1 MDILMKLEVKDKMD
15 NFIRK
20 NIVLFNSFKNVY
32 LFGSI
37 LNINKVPNDIDILLI
52 YEKFSSDLIDEINII
67 RSTLENLSGFFIDL
81 TVLSVEEEKEVKF
94 LKWINKYDGLY
105 NEVRHLKNKK
115 LTMNFRVK

>member
-1 MDILMKLEVKDKMD
+1 MLKKSDIRNKTEKI
-15 NFIRK
+15 IRE

-94 LKWINKYDGLY
+94 LKRINKYI
-105 NEVRHLKNKK
+105 KIK
-115 LTMNFRVK
+115 

>member
-37 LNINKVPNDIDILLI
+37 LNINKVCC
-52 YEKFSSDLIDEINII
+52 
-67 RSTLENLSGFFIDL
+67 
-81 TVLSVEEEKEVKF
+81 
-94 LKWINKYDGLY
+94 KY
-105 NEVRHLKNKK
+105 NKNKII
-115 LTMNFRVK
+115 M

>member
-1 MDILMKLEVKDKMD
+1 MLKKSDIRNKTEKI
-15 NFIRK
+15 IRE

-52 YEKFSSDLIDEINII
+52 YEKFSNDLIDEINII

-94 LKWINKYDGLY
+94 LKRINKYI
-105 NEVRHLKNKK
+105 KIK
-115 LTMNFRVK
+115 

>member
-1 MDILMKLEVKDKMD
+1 MLMKSDVRDKTEKI
-15 NFIRK
+15 IRE

-52 YEKFSSDLIDEINII
+52 YEKFSNDLIDEINII

-94 LKWINKYDGLY
+94 LKRINKYI
-105 NEVRHLKNKK
+105 KIK
-115 LTMNFRVK
+115 

>member
-1 MDILMKLEVKDKMD
+1 MNILMKLEVKDRIYEL
-15 NFIRK
+15 IRK

-52 YEKFSSDLIDEINII
+52 YEKFSSNFIDEINII
-67 RSTLENLSGFFIDL
+67 RSTLEKLSGFFIDL

-94 LKWINKYDGLY
+94 LKRINKYI
-105 NEVRHLKNKK
+105 KIK
-115 LTMNFRVK
+115 

>member
-1 MDILMKLEVKDKMD
+1 MLMKSDVRDKTEKI
-15 NFIRK
+15 IRE

-94 LKWINKYDGLY
+94 LKRINKYI
-105 NEVRHLKNKK
+105 KIK
-115 LTMNFRVK
+115 

>member
-1 MDILMKLEVKDKMD
+1 MLKKSDIRNKTEKI
-15 NFIRK
+15 IRE

-52 YEKFSSDLIDEINII
+52 YEKFSNDLIDEINII

-81 TVLSVEEEKEVKF
+81 TVLSVEEEKEVNF
-94 LKWINKYDGLY
+94 LKRINKYI
-105 NEVRHLKNKK
+105 KIK
-115 LTMNFRVK
+115 

>member
-67 RSTLENLSGFFIDL
+67 RSTLEKLSGFFIDL

-94 LKWINKYDGLY
+94 LKRINKYI
-105 NEVRHLKNKK
+105 KIK
-115 LTMNFRVK
+115 

>member
-1 MDILMKLEVKDKMD
+1 MLMKSDVRDKTEKI
-15 NFIRK
+15 IRE

-52 YEKFSSDLIDEINII
+52 YEKFSSNFIDEINII

-94 LKWINKYDGLY
+94 LKRINKYI
-105 NEVRHLKNKK
+105 KIK
-115 LTMNFRVK
+115 

>member
-32 LFGSI
+32 LFSSI
-37 LNINKVPNDIDILLI
+37 LNINKVLNDIDILLI

-94 LKWINKYDGLY
+94 LKRINKYI
-105 NEVRHLKNKK
+105 KIK
-115 LTMNFRVK
+115 

>member
-1 MDILMKLEVKDKMD
+1 MDILMKLEVKDMD

-67 RSTLENLSGFFIDL
+67 IGSTLENLSGFFIDL
-81 TVLSVEEEKEVKF
+81 TVLECEEKEVKF
-94 LKWINKYDGLY
+94 LKLFYMMDCIMKCD
-105 NEVRHLKNKK
+105 
-115 LTMNFRVK
+115 T